1 MREEAIYKR
10 IEAESFSQ
18 FQERVVCALNSIPY
32 DVIDKT
38 IASLPK
44 RVDLIVI
51 IKSGGYRTKY

>member
-1 MREEAIYKR
+1 LCEEAAISKR
-10 IEAESFSQ
+10 IEAENFPQ
-18 FQERVVCALNSIPY
+18 CQERVVCALNSIPY

-44 RVDLIVI
+44 HVDLI